1 MALPAYISNV
11 LAQSRLFQVFG
22 AAVLPF
28 IENKGAIVLAA
39 SLKLKWYAAFLA
51 STLGA
56 YLPVPFLLRV
66 KASTLR
72 RRLSDASSL
81 CRPSVRKA
89 GQRCRRALARYGHWG
104 IFLVLSIPFT
114 GVGCWLSAIL
124 ANLGGINRRRSD
136 LSGHPGFRSDYH
148 ADGVRIGQRH
158 RLFLEI
164 MYIYR
169 LVLLSQPSFCTKIS
183 TILVQFAI
191 FFLLAI
197 PTIAGKSGKMVQ

>member
-56 YLPVPFLLRV
+56 YLPVPFLLHV

-72 RRLSDASSL
+72 RRLSDASAL

-124 ANLGGINRRRSD
+124 ANLGGVNRRRAA
-136 LSGHPGFRSDYH
+136 G
-148 ADGVRIGQRH
+148 
-158 RLFLEI
+158 
-164 MYIYR
+164 
-169 LVLLSQPSFCTKIS
+169 
-183 TILVQFAI
+183 AI
-191 FFLLAI
+191 FLGTLVSGLITTLMVYGLVSGIAYFL
-197 PTIAGKSGKMVQ
+197 K

>member
-72 RRLSDASSL
+72 RRLSDASAL

-114 GVGCWLSAIL
+114 GVG
-124 ANLGGINRRRSD
+124 
-136 LSGHPGFRSDYH
+136 
-148 ADGVRIGQRH
+148 
-158 RLFLEI
+158 
-164 MYIYR
+164 
-169 LVLLSQPSFCTKIS
+169 
-183 TILVQFAI
+183 
-191 FFLLAI
+191 
-197 PTIAGKSGKMVQ
+197 